1 MASVFDKLN
10 LGDRTEVV
18 VLDAPASLEPELA
31 LLKGVVVQRSLKN
44 VDAVGFSLAFVTKQK
59 ELDAMAGAVAKKAKG
74 DALVWFA
81 YPKGTS
87 KRYTCEF
94 NRDTGWHVLGQ
105 NGFEAVRQVAID
117 EDWSALRFRRVEFI
131 KSMARACKRA
141 MTRAAKTRSTKKA

>member
-74 DALVWFA
+74 DALAWFA
-81 YPKGTS
+81 
-87 KRYTCEF
+87 
-94 NRDTGWHVLGQ
+94 
-105 NGFEAVRQVAID
+105 
-117 EDWSALRFRRVEFI
+117 
-131 KSMARACKRA
+131 
-141 MTRAAKTRSTKKA
+141 